1 MIFSNLTLIHV
12 SDTWN
17 FNLQMYLDK
26 QALQVPWVTM
36 AGNHDHDGN
45 VDAQIE
51 FSLTEPLWYFPSLY
65 YTFTT
70 VTILI
75 NMNQ

>member
-1 MIFSNLTLIHV
+1 
-12 SDTWN
+12 
-17 FNLQMYLDK
+17 MYLDK
-26 QALQVPWVTM
+26 ESLQVPWIAM
-36 AGNHDHDGN
+36 AGNHDHGGT

-51 FSLTEPLWYFPSLY
+51 FGLTEPLWYFPSLY

-75 NMNQ
+75 N